1 MKLKRLELSGFKSFA
16 RTTALEFPVSTT
28 AIVGPNGSGKSN
40 VSEGIRWVL
49 GEQSMKSLRGKRG
62 EDLIWNGSPTL
73 PRMGK
78 GQVTLIFDNK
88 DGKISLDFD
97 EVSIGRKIFRDGINE
112 YYLNDSQV
120 RLKDVVELIA
130 RMGLGE
136 IKHNMIGQG
145 EVDRILLSTPR
156 ERRELIEEAIGLKVY
171 QIKKAEAERKLGA
184 SKENLKD
191 VESLIRELTP
201 HLKFLK
207 EQAKKAESR
216 QLVSRELNALQKY
229 YFQKGFEEMSSLF
242 KKFEAER
249 SPYEKKIKAIEE
261 EIQEMFQKIRSLEG
275 KSKDNEEVRELRSRI
290 SQLEKEERELSRDL
304 GRIEGRIEAEKAKP
318 KTVTRIIDLGYV
330 KEAVLRFIVFLEESE
345 KDNELES
352 LRRRVAN
359 LKDNIGRFL
368 KDLEKG
374 SVEEERKIESE
385 IEELSA
391 REQKLQGE
399 MKKISQGLLSAKDAL
414 YGKERDYAS
423 LQQELRQSDKL
434 IRDKEEEKT
443 MLRES
448 LNRTAFEEEKVM
460 LKQEELEK
468 ELVFLGLTH
477 EDIGGELDPAISYEN
492 LQEARR
498 RIERL
503 RARLE
508 EIGGIDESVVKEYQ
522 ETEARYT
529 FLQKEN
535 EDIKKAIDS
544 TEELLETLEK
554 TLKENFHEGFSKIRD
569 EFHNYFRVIFGGGG
583 AKLKLVEYGR
593 KKSAEELQELEEL
606 GEEIEEPYEGID
618 IEVDL
623 PKKRIKSL
631 AMLSGGERSLCSIA
645 FLFAV
650 TAVNPPPFLFLDET
664 DAALDEANSK
674 RYAEILRELSK
685 KTQLIIVTH
694 NRETMRVAGVLYGIT
709 MGDDAVSKLLSL
721 KLEEAEVYTNR

>member
-1 MKLKRLELSGFKSFA
+1 MKLKRLELNGFKSFA
-16 RTTALEFPVSTT
+16 RTTVLEFPVSTT

-88 DGKISLDFD
+88 DGKIPVDFD

-171 QIKKAEAERKLGA
+171 QIKKAEAERKLDA

-216 QLVSRELNALQKY
+216 QLVSQELNSLQKY
-229 YFQKGFEEMSSLF
+229 YFQKGFEEIASLF

-249 SPYEKKIKAIEE
+249 SPYEIKIKAIEE
-261 EIQEMFQKIRSLEG
+261 GIQGLFQKIRSLEG
-275 KSKDNEEVRELRSRI
+275 KSKDNEEVRGLRSRI

-304 GRIEGRIEAEKAKP
+304 GRVEGRIEAEKAKP
-318 KTVTRIIDLGYV
+318 KTITRIIDLGYV
-330 KEAVLRFIVFLEESE
+330 KEAVLRFIGFLEESE

-352 LRRRVAN
+352 LRQRVAT
-359 LKDNIGRFL
+359 LKENISRFL

-385 IEELSA
+385 IEELA
-391 REQKLQGE
+391 GQEKKLQDE

-414 YGKERDYAS
+414 YGKEKDYAS

-443 MLRES
+443 ALRES

-468 ELVFLGLTH
+468 ELVFLGLTR
-477 EDIGGELDPAISYEN
+477 EDIGGELDSAINYEN

-544 TEELLETLEK
+544 TEELLETLEE
-554 TLKENFHEGFSKIRD
+554 TLKENFHEGFSKIKD

-593 KKSAEELQELEEL
+593 KKSVEELQELEGL
-606 GEEIEEPYEGID
+606 GEEVEEPYEGID